1 LKAAARR
8 PSAAGA
14 ARPAIPALHRIAAP
28 LRRPRRY
35 LARSGSPFNV
45 EEPMIRQRLPR
56 GALPGTVLAMFMLV
70 AAEAAA
76 APEPIGRWQGVAEI
90 PGAPMP
96 LIVDIARDGARQW
109 IGSVTLPGRGVKG
122 APIDGLE
129 VSESGLRMGLVAAFP
144 GAPGPVVEA
153 RVSWRADGSL
163 AGELHQGGHA
173 APLVLRRSG
182 EAQVDVPER
191 STPVSAA
198 LAGTWVGRYELDGY
212 PRDVTLKLANG
223 ANGIAT
229 GKLVVVGRRTTT
241 LVLDHVV
248 QGAQFIALKASA
260 ADFRIEG
267 RWSDADGT
275 IRGQM
280 QQGPFEAPLV
290 LRRAGAAAEEKKP

>member
-1 LKAAARR
+1 
-8 PSAAGA
+8 
-14 ARPAIPALHRIAAP
+14 
-28 LRRPRRY
+28 
-35 LARSGSPFNV
+35 
-45 EEPMIRQRLPR
+45 MIRQRLPHR
-56 GALPGTVLAMFMLV
+56 SHPGPMLAVGLL
-70 AAEAAA
+70 AAATASA
-76 APEPIGRWQGVAEI
+76 APEPTGRWQGVAEI

-96 LIVDIARDGARQW
+96 LIVDIARGDAREW
-109 IGSVTLPGRGVKG
+109 IGSVILPGRGVKG
-122 APIDGLE
+122 APIDGLQ
-129 VSESGLRMGLVAAFP
+129 VSESGLRMGLAAAFP
-144 GAPGPVVEA
+144 GPPGPVVEA

-163 AGELHQGGHA
+163 AGELRQGGHA

-191 STPVSAA
+191 STPLSAA

-223 ANGIAT
+223 ADGIAT
-229 GKLVVVGRRTTT
+229 GQLVVVGRRTTT
-241 LVLDHVV
+241 LALDHVV
-248 QGAQFIALKASA
+248 QGAQFIALRASA

-290 LRRAGAAAEEKKP
+290 LRRAGTAAEEKKP